1 MLRATDSSGRND
13 MPIVL
18 AVSDLVAVRPGLIFW
33 TLITFV
39 LVALLLRR
47 VAWGPIL
54 KVVDEREKAI
64 AASIESA
71 KRERA
76 EADRLLAEQ
85 KEAIQ
90 KARAEAADMMRR
102 NAEDVEKLRN
112 ELVAKARAE
121 AEKQKDDAL
130 REIETE
136 RARAVNDVKKTAADL
151 AIQITEKLLNKEL
164 DDKTQKD
171 LANQY
176 LAEVSRTTGTGR
188 PEPKV

>member
-1 MLRATDSSGRND
+1 

-18 AVSDLVAVRPGLIFW
+18 ATSSLVDVRPGLIFW
-33 TLITFV
+33 TLVTFL

-64 AASIESA
+64 AGSIESA

-76 EADRLLAEQ
+76 EAERLLAEQ
-85 KEAIQ
+85 KDAIQ

-102 NAEDVEKLRN
+102 NAEDVEKLRV

-121 AEKQKDDAL
+121 AEAHKTDAL
-130 REIETE
+130 REIENE
-136 RARAVNDVKKTAADL
+136 RVRAVNDVKKTAADL
-151 AIQITEKLLNKEL
+151 AIQITEKLLGKQL

-176 LAEVSRTTGTGR
+176 LAEVSRTAGPPGR
-188 PEPKV
+188 PGPKV

>member
-1 MLRATDSSGRND
+1 

-18 AVSDLVAVRPGLIFW
+18 AASNLLVDVRPGLIFW
-33 TLITFV
+33 TLVTFF

-54 KVVDEREKAI
+54 KVVDEREKSI

-76 EADRLLAEQ
+76 EAERLLAEQ
-85 KEAIQ
+85 KDAIQ
-90 KARAEAADMMRR
+90 KARTEAAEMMRR

-112 ELVAKARAE
+112 ELVSKARAE
-121 AEKQKDDAL
+121 ADAQKTDAL
-130 REIETE
+130 REIQNE
-136 RARAVNDVKKTAADL
+136 RAKAVNDVKNVAAEL
-151 AIQITEKLLNKEL
+151 AIQIAERLLNKEL
-164 DDKTQKD
+164 DAKTQKD

-176 LAEVSRTTGTGR
+176 LAEVSRTAGGPSR
-188 PEPKV
+188 SEPKI

>member
-1 MLRATDSSGRND
+1 

-18 AVSDLVAVRPGLIFW
+18 AAASLVDVRPGLIFW
-33 TLITFV
+33 TLVTFF

-76 EADRLLAEQ
+76 EAERLLAEQ

-90 KARAEAADMMRR
+90 KARAEAAEMMRR
-102 NAEDVEKLRN
+102 NAEDVERLRN
-112 ELVAKARAE
+112 ELVSRARAE
-121 AEKQKDDAL
+121 AEAQKTDAL
-130 REIETE
+130 REIQNEKVK
-136 RARAVNDVKKTAADL
+136 AVNEVKNVAAEL
-151 AIQITEKLLNKEL
+151 AIQIAEKLLNEKLDASKQKE
-164 DDKTQKD
+164 

-176 LAEVSRTTGTGR
+176 LAEVSRTAGGSR

>member
-1 MLRATDSSGRND
+1 
-13 MPIVL
+13 MPTVL
-18 AVSDLVAVRPGLIFW
+18 AVSNLVSVQPGLIFW
-33 TLITFV
+33 TLVTFF

-54 KVVDEREKAI
+54 RVVDDREKTI

-76 EADRLLAEQ
+76 EAERLLAEQ
-85 KEAIQ
+85 KDAIQ
-90 KARAEAADMMRR
+90 KARAEAAEMMRK

-112 ELVAKARAE
+112 ELVSKARAE
-121 AEKQKDDAL
+121 AEAQKTDAL
-130 REIETE
+130 REIENE
-136 RARAVNDVKKTAADL
+136 RVRAVNDVKKVAADL
-151 AIQITEKLLNKEL
+151 AIQITEKLLNKQL

-176 LAEVSRTTGTGR
+176 LAEVSRTTGGSGR

>member
-1 MLRATDSSGRND
+1 

-18 AVSDLVAVRPGLIFW
+18 AASDLVAVRPGLIFW
-33 TLITFV
+33 TLVTFV

-54 KVVDEREKAI
+54 KVVDEREKTI

-76 EADRLLAEQ
+76 EAERLLAEQ
-85 KEAIQ
+85 KEA
-90 KARAEAADMMRR
+90 AEMMRR

-112 ELVAKARAE
+112 DLVSKARAE
-121 AEKQKDDAL
+121 AEKQKHDAL
-130 REIETE
+130 REIEAE
-136 RARAVNDVKKTAADL
+136 RSRAVNDVKKVAAAL
-151 AIQITEKLLNKEL
+151 AIQITEKLLNKQL
-164 DDKTQKD
+164 DDKTQRD
-171 LANQY
+171 LANEY
-176 LAEVSRTTGTGR
+176 LAEVSRAAGSAPR

>member
-1 MLRATDSSGRND
+1 MH

-18 AVSDLVAVRPGLIFW
+18 AASNLVDVRPGLIFW
-33 TLITFV
+33 TLVTFF

-54 KVVDEREKAI
+54 KVVDEREKSI

-76 EADRLLAEQ
+76 EAERLLAEQ
-85 KEAIQ
+85 KDAIQ

-102 NAEDVEKLRN
+102 NAEDVEKLRT

-121 AEKQKDDAL
+121 AEAQKTDAL
-130 REIETE
+130 REIENE
-136 RARAVNDVKKTAADL
+136 RVRAVHDIKKTAADL
-151 AIQITEKLLNKEL
+151 AIQITEKLLNKQL

-176 LAEVSRTTGTGR
+176 LSDISRVTGTGR

>member
-1 MLRATDSSGRND
+1 
-13 MPIVL
+13 MPTVL

-33 TLITFV
+33 TLVTFV

-47 VAWGPIL
+47 IAWGPIL
-54 KVVDEREKAI
+54 KIVDEREKSI

-76 EADRLLAEQ
+76 EAERLLAEQ

-112 ELVAKARAE
+112 DLISKARAE

-130 REIETE
+130 REIESE
-136 RARAVNDVKKTAADL
+136 RSRAVNDVKKVAADL
-151 AIQITEKLLNKEL
+151 AIQITEKLLNKQL

-176 LAEVSRTTGTGR
+176 LAEVSRTAGAPSR
-188 PEPKV
+188 PESV

>member
-1 MLRATDSSGRND
+1 

-33 TLITFV
+33 TLVTFI

-54 KVVDEREKAI
+54 KVVDEREKTI

-76 EADRLLAEQ
+76 EAERLLAEQ

-112 ELVAKARAE
+112 DLVSKARAE
-121 AEKQKDDAL
+121 AEAQK
-130 REIETE
+130 TK
-136 RARAVNDVKKTAADL
+136 AVNEVKNVAADL
-151 AIQITEKLLNKEL
+151 AIQIAEKLLNERLDASKQKEL
-164 DDKTQKD
+164 
-171 LANQY
+171 ASQY
-176 LAEVSRTTGTGR
+176 LSEVSRTAA
-188 PEPKV
+188 

>member
-1 MLRATDSSGRND
+1 

-18 AVSDLVAVRPGLIFW
+18 AASLVDVRPGLIFW
-33 TLITFV
+33 TLVTFF

-54 KVVDEREKAI
+54 RVVDDREKTI

-76 EADRLLAEQ
+76 EAERLLAEQ
-85 KEAIQ
+85 KDAIQ
-90 KARAEAADMMRR
+90 KARAEAAEMMRK

-112 ELVAKARAE
+112 ELVSKARAE
-121 AEKQKDDAL
+121 AEAQKPDAL
-130 REIETE
+130 REIENE
-136 RARAVNDVKKTAADL
+136 RVRAVNDVKKVAADL
-151 AIQITEKLLNKEL
+151 AIQITEKLLNKQL

-176 LAEVSRTTGTGR
+176 LAEVSRTTGGSGR

>member
-1 MLRATDSSGRND
+1 

-18 AVSDLVAVRPGLIFW
+18 AASSLVDVRPGLIFW
-33 TLITFV
+33 TLVTFF

-76 EADRLLAEQ
+76 EAERLLAEQ
-85 KEAIQ
+85 KDAIQ
-90 KARAEAADMMRR
+90 KARAEGAEMMRR

-112 ELVAKARAE
+112 ELISKARAE
-121 AEKQKDDAL
+121 AEAQKTDAL
-130 REIETE
+130 REIQNEK
-136 RARAVNDVKKTAADL
+136 AKAVNDVKNIAAEL
-151 AIQITEKLLNKEL
+151 AIQIAERLLNERLDATKQKEL
-164 DDKTQKD
+164 
-171 LANQY
+171 ASQY
-176 LAEVSRTTGTGR
+176 LAEISRTAGAAPR

>member
-1 MLRATDSSGRND
+1 

-18 AVSDLVAVRPGLIFW
+18 AAGLVDVRPGLIFW

-71 KRERA
+71 KRERVEA
-76 EADRLLAEQ
+76 ERLLAEQ
-85 KEAIQ
+85 KEAMQ
-90 KARAEAADMMRR
+90 KARAETAEMMRR

-112 ELVAKARAE
+112 ELVSKARAE
-121 AEKQKDDAL
+121 AEAQKTDAL
-130 REIETE
+130 REIQNE
-136 RARAVNDVKKTAADL
+136 RAKAVNEVKRTAGEL
-151 AIQITEKLLNKEL
+151 AVQIAEKLLNKNL
-164 DDKTQKD
+164 DEKTQRD

-176 LAEVSRTTGTGR
+176 LAEVTKTAGGSR
-188 PEPKV
+188 PESKG

>member
-1 MLRATDSSGRND
+1 
-13 MPIVL
+13 MPTVL

-33 TLITFV
+33 TLVTFV
-39 LVALLLRR
+39 LVSLLLRR
-47 VAWGPIL
+47 IAWGPIL
-54 KVVDEREKAI
+54 KVVDEREKSI

-76 EADRLLAEQ
+76 EAERLLAEQ

-112 ELVAKARAE
+112 DLISKARAE
-121 AEKQKDDAL
+121 AETQKQDAL
-130 REIETE
+130 REIEAE
-136 RARAVNDVKKTAADL
+136 RSRAVNDVKKVAADL
-151 AIQITEKLLNKEL
+151 AIQITEKLLNKQL

-176 LAEVSRTTGTGR
+176 LAEVSRTAGAPSR
-188 PEPKV
+188 PESV

>member
-1 MLRATDSSGRND
+1 

-33 TLITFV
+33 TLVTFI

-76 EADRLLAEQ
+76 EAERLLAEQ

-90 KARAEAADMMRR
+90 KARAEAASH
-102 NAEDVEKLRN
+102 KT
-112 ELVAKARAE
+112 
-121 AEKQKDDAL
+121 DAL
-130 REIETE
+130 REIENE
-136 RARAVNDVKKTAADL
+136 RIRAVNDVKKTAADL
-151 AIQITEKLLNKEL
+151 AIQITEKLLNREL
-164 DDKTQKD
+164 DDKT
-171 LANQY
+171 
-176 LAEVSRTTGTGR
+176 
-188 PEPKV
+188 

>member
-1 MLRATDSSGRND
+1 

-18 AVSDLVAVRPGLIFW
+18 AASNLVDVRPGLIFW
-33 TLITFV
+33 TLVTFF

-54 KVVDEREKAI
+54 KVVDDREKTI

-76 EADRLLAEQ
+76 EAERLLAEQ

-112 ELVAKARAE
+112 DLVAKARAE
-121 AEKQKDDAL
+121 AEAQKTDAL
-130 REIETE
+130 REIENE
-136 RARAVNDVKKTAADL
+136 RAKAVADVKKTAADL
-151 AIQITEKLLNKEL
+151 AIQITEKLLNKHL

-171 LANQY
+171 LADQY
-176 LAEVSRTTGTGR
+176 LAEVSRSAGAPGR

>member
-1 MLRATDSSGRND
+1 

-18 AVSDLVAVRPGLIFW
+18 AASSLVDVRPGLIFW
-33 TLITFV
+33 TLITFF
-39 LVALLLRR
+39 LVAVLLRR

-76 EADRLLAEQ
+76 EAERLLAEQ

-102 NAEDVEKLRN
+102 NAEDVEKLRKD
-112 ELVAKARAE
+112 LVSKARAE
-121 AEKQKDDAL
+121 AEAEKTDAL
-130 REIETE
+130 REIQSEKTKAINE
-136 RARAVNDVKKTAADL
+136 VKNVAADL
-151 AIQITEKLLNKEL
+151 AIQIAERLLDERLDASKQKE
-164 DDKTQKD
+164 

-176 LAEVSRTTGTGR
+176 LAEVSRTAGGQTR

>member
-1 MLRATDSSGRND
+1 

-18 AVSDLVAVRPGLIFW
+18 AASSLVDVRPGLIFW
-33 TLITFV
+33 TLITFF

-54 KVVDEREKAI
+54 KVVDDREKTI

-76 EADRLLAEQ
+76 EAERLLAEQ
-85 KEAIQ
+85 KDAIQ
-90 KARAEAADMMRR
+90 KARAEAAEMMRR

-121 AEKQKDDAL
+121 AEKQKQDAL
-130 REIETE
+130 REIQNEKTK
-136 RARAVNDVKKTAADL
+136 AINDVKNVAAEL
-151 AIQITEKLLNKEL
+151 AIQIAERLLNKQL

-176 LAEVSRTTGTGR
+176 LAEVSRTTGAGR
-188 PEPKV
+188 PGPTV